1 MPSPLTR
8 PGPHDTPAYAPPPS
22 PAPAPVDEGLT
33 VSASMRFRD
42 LSRARQLVLG
52 LLVCGG
58 FAGGSVTSRA
68 VDDAARA
75 AREAQHDSTHALL
88 SRAIDRLQQVQEA
101 DRERNR
107 MAVWWMTSESR
118 DVCLTDPARARRRAI
133 PCTQILEGRALPL
146 DQMGRLL
153 LPDPAAPAPT
163 FVTREA
169 P

>member
-1 MPSPLTR
+1 MSSPTAR
-8 PGPHDTPAYAPPPS
+8 PGPHDPRVYTPPPS
-22 PAPAPVDEGLT
+22 PASAPVGEGLT
-33 VSASMRFRD
+33 VAVRIRD
-42 LSRARQLVLG
+42 LPRARQLIIG
-52 LLVCGG
+52 LLVAGG

-88 SRAIDRLQQVQEA
+88 SRAIDRLQQGQEA

-107 MAVWWMTSESR
+107 VMLWWMTGESR

-153 LPDPAAPAPT
+153 LPDPAAPAPPT
-163 FVTREA
+163 FITRAA